1 MSSAVFGQSG
11 TNRRQRRVTD
21 WVATGLVVLGSLL
34 VLTPL
39 LFVLSY
45 LISQGIAAVNW
56 DFFTKLP
63 APVGQEGGG
72 VAHAIVGSG
81 ILLLIASAIG
91 ITLGVGAGI
100 FIAEFPANRL
110 VPSVRLMSDV
120 LLGIPAIVMGLVAY
134 GIIVSTMG
142 HFSALSGGVALGFIM
157 IPYVVRA
164 TEEVLKLV
172 PRSVREAGYAL
183 GLPRWRIM
191 LSVVL
196 PSAAGGI
203 ITGVMLALARVAGEA
218 APLLFTAFGNRFWNL
233 NLTKPIAALP
243 LVIYNYSIS
252 PYDEWHRLASAASLI
267 LVVFILLT
275 TLITRFV
282 FSRRPRR

>member
-1 MSSAVFGQSG
+1 MFGQSG

-39 LFVLSY
+39 LFVLYY